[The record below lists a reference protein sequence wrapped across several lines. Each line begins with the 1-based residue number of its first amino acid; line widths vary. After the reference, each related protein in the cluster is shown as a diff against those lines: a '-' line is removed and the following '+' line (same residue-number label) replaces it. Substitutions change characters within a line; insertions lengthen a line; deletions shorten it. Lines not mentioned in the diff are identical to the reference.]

1 MNPTAAD
8 LLSFVNGGALDDLT
22 EAKAGQAL
30 VLAASAVDAYLRG
43 HAKDDSGAYRQ
54 GVGEVVLMVAARIA
68 ANPHGI
74 LFRDQAGVFSTSRQS
89 SFQGFTL
96 AEQIVSNRYR
106 KRAK

>member
-1 MNPTAAD
+1 MNPVAAD
-8 LLSFVNGGALDDLT
+8 LLEFVNGGALDDLT
-22 EAKAGQAL
+22 EAKAEQAL
-30 VLAASAVDAYLRG
+30 LLAAGAVDAYLRG
-43 HAKDDSGAYRQ
+43 QAKDSQGNYRQ

-74 LFRDQAGVFSTSRQS
+74 QFRDQAGVFSTSRQS

-96 AEQIVSNRYR
+96 GELVVLNRYR